1 MYDCSLITVPQ
12 REDEV
17 AEYDWAS
24 FPPSKYGK
32 GKTSFSI
39 IDEATGIDGKLIART
54 TFIHGQVK
62 GLIFA
67 EHVTV
72 EPTGR
77 VDGVIFCRS
86 LTVLGSVRA
95 NIVCDNILVRSGGR
109 LAATLKYR
117 TMKVEPG
124 GLVGGQFERRVVIDG
139 RAAPA
144 AVPVAA
150 GKSGQ

>member
-1 MYDCSLITVPQ
+1 
-12 REDEV
+12 
-17 AEYDWAS
+17 
-24 FPPSKYGK
+24 
-32 GKTSFSI
+32 
-39 IDEATGIDGKLIART
+39 
-54 TFIHGQVK
+54 
-62 GLIFA
+62 
-67 EHVTV
+67 
-72 EPTGR
+72 

-139 RAAPA
+139 RAQAGA
-144 AVPVAA
+144 AA
-150 GKSGQ
+150 GRSGQ